1 MLGLGVGFYGVGG
14 KTYNGGDNWLPTA
27 ESSLEAWYKFGG
39 PTKNPVDSW
48 PDESGNGHHM
58 LQATSA
64 NQPANSS
71 GVITFDGTDDY
82 LQKASGKI
90 ALTAEFTVG
99 IKFDS
104 TTTGRALLGGV
115 NENNEMFKIMD
126 SNTLRIKTSNE
137 TTSSDNSTVNMDL
150 SDGSTFGDSHI
161 VVTRD
166 SSNDVRIWHNGVE
179 QTPASAQ
186 TLQYRVDIDAMGVRA
201 PSLTNYWNGDIYEMQ
216 IFSSTSANLTANVIA
231 RLASL

>member
-1 MLGLGVGFYGVGG
+1 MLGLGTGFYGVGG
-14 KTYNGGDNWLPTA
+14 DMDLKGSWLPTD

-71 GVITFDGTDDY
+71 GVITFDGTNDY
-82 LQKASGKI
+82 LQKASGTI

-137 TTSSDNSTVNMDL
+137 TTSSATSTVNMDL

-166 SSNDVRIWHNGVE
+166 SSDDVRIWHNGVE

-201 PSLTNYWNGDIYEMQ
+201 TSLTNYWDGDIYEMQ
-216 IFSSTSANLTANVIA
+216 IFSSTSADLTANVIA